1 MILCIGTT
9 PAVQR
14 VMVFP
19 KLAVDHVNRARL
31 TLEGAAGKSINV
43 AKVLKALGEKPV
55 ATGFLGGDRGDFLRG
70 VLKAKGI
77 ETDFINVTARTR
89 QCLTVIDEA
98 AGTQTELV
106 EESAAVTRNDYQKLM
121 AIVQRWLGSL
131 TPRGPDAVL
140 MSGTLTPG
148 GPPTFYFHCT
158 KLARAAGALAGV
170 QLHWVTGNRGL
181 ISPEQVEAAIR
192 PKEPHTVQTA
202 LICLENTHNSGGGT
216 IYPLAT
222 IERIRAVA
230 VTHGIPM
237 HLDGARLFNAVAA
250 TTLPPASY
258 AQHFDTLSV
267 CLSKGLGAP
276 AGSLL
281 MMNDLTLLDKA
292 KRLRR
297 MYGGAMRQSG
307 ILAAAGIYALEH
319 NIGRLKVDH
328 DHAKRLARQL
338 QQIQMVKVNAQDVD
352 TNIVIF
358 EVIGHRLSPPAIVA
372 ALKQEGLLINAIG
385 GNSFR
390 AVTHLDISS
399 AMTEEACEIFTRVLG
414 D

>member
-1 MILCIGTT
+1 MIDLRSDTVTKPSDAMRKAMARAEVGDDVYGEDPT
-9 PAVQR
+9 
-14 VMVFP
+14 
-19 KLAVDHVNRARL
+19 VNRL
-31 TLEGAAGKSINV
+31 QDMMAAMFGK
-43 AKVLKALGEKPV
+43 KAALFVP
-55 ATGFLGGDRGDFLRG
+55 
-70 VLKAKGI
+70 
-77 ETDFINVTARTR
+77 
-89 QCLTVIDEA
+89 
-98 AGTQTELV
+98 
-106 EESAAVTRNDYQKLM
+106 
-121 AIVQRWLGSL
+121 
-131 TPRGPDAVL
+131 
-140 MSGTLTPG
+140 SGTMGNQLAIRLHTQPG
-148 GPPTFYFHCT
+148 QEVIVESTAHIVRYEQG
-158 KLARAAGALAGV
+158 AAGALAGV
-170 QLHWVTGNRGL
+170 QLHWVPGNRGL

-192 PKEPHTVQTA
+192 PKEPNTVQTG

-222 IERIRAVA
+222 IERIRSTAA
-230 VTHGIPM
+230 THGIPM
-237 HLDGARLFNAVAA
+237 HLDGARLFNAVVA

-292 KRLRR
+292 KRVRR

-319 NIGRLKVDH
+319 HIERLKDDH
-328 DHAKRLARQL
+328 DHAKRLARRL
-338 QQIQMVKVNAQDVD
+338 QQIPTVRINAQDVE

-358 EVIGHRLSPPAIVA
+358 DVIGHRHNPATIVA

-385 GNSFR
+385 GISFR
-390 AVTHLDISS
+390 AVTHMDISS
-399 AMTEEACEIFTRVLG
+399 AMIDEACEIFARVLA